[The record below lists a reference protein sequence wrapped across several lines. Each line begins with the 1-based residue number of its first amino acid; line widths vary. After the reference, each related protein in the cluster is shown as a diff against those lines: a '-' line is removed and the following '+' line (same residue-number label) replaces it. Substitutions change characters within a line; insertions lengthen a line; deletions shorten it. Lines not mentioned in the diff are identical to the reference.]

1 MMIKKGKRKRSLR
14 KEREREKV
22 TQLSNFQLL
31 ANPGKSSYWP
41 INPHTQSK
49 PILNPVHIHPRHKI
63 QLNQVSP

>member
-1 MMIKKGKRKRSLR
+1 MKKKMMIKKGKRKRSLR

-49 PILNPVHIHPRHKI
+49 PILNPVHIHPRQK
-63 QLNQVSP
+63 